1 MLRPMSHLHVEFTDT
16 ALLAFRVAATRRRRS
31 IRSATREAV
40 LLWARQEGDV
50 ELVDALLRA
59 YPHNK
64 GAQLQ
69 GGLAPSLAVSEPE
82 PATPPPITV
91 DEILQQQDF

>member
-1 MLRPMSHLHVEFTDT
+1 MSHLHVELTET
-16 ALLAFRVAATRRRRS
+16 VLLAFRVAATRRRRS

-64 GAQLQ
+64 GVAQ

-82 PATPPPITV
+82 PVPATPPPITV